1 MVLASVGGG
10 VDSPPGDRGWE
21 VSAFRKTFSI
31 ACFVYAGAVLLSLFK
46 LIPVDSGQLSIGF
59 IIIFLIDYVVG
70 LLVEAR
76 EKSAK

>member
-1 MVLASVGGG
+1 M
-10 VDSPPGDRGWE
+10 
-21 VSAFRKTFSI
+21 SAFRKTFSI

-59 IIIFLIDYVVG
+59 IIIVLIDYVVG